1 MAKDMSS
8 YIENLKRQAAQFQD
22 EIKKS
27 KPYGLI
33 RNYGDGMSSKEIES
47 FLKRETLQAYD
58 FYSRDQKKSPSE
70 KLSDDKKFERGL
82 VVAKNLFLSFLMKLT
97 PARRLFYVVA
107 LVSFLWGLYETSW
120 LMMGVSFVILN
131 LLLAL
136 ELADKLLA
144 KGELEI
150 ARSIQ
155 VSLQPK
161 VNPQL
166 ERLMLSSHYQ
176 PAREVGGDYYDF
188 ALLGENRFTLI
199 LGDVSGKGM
208 PAALY
213 AMKLQAL
220 FELLGKTRLGPKDM
234 LVEMNDVFCEKIR
247 RDYFIT
253 AVVGMMD
260 FSKDQLALAR
270 AGHNLPIHFDA
281 SKEAVS
287 WLNPKGLG
295 IGMTKNPDFKALLEE
310 RTLSLG
316 SEDLLLFYTDGITEA
331 MNPQDQEFGNQRL
344 ERVLVENAHRSVDEI
359 KERLLWSVTRFTE
372 GAPLADDATLVIAK
386 MK

>member
-1 MAKDMSS
+1 MAKDLQS
-8 YIENLKRQAAQFQD
+8 YLDNLKRKAEQYQK
-22 EIKKS
+22 EVEKS
-27 KPYGLI
+27 KPYGLLKT
-33 RNYGDGMSSKEIES
+33 YGDGMSSKEIES
-47 FLKRETLQAYD
+47 FLKRETVQAYD
-58 FYSRDQKKSPSE
+58 FYGRDQKKGPKE
-70 KLSDDKKFERGL
+70 KLSGDKKLERGL
-82 VVAKNLFLSFLMKLT
+82 VVAKNIFLSFLMKLT

-107 LVSFLWGLYETSW
+107 LISFLWGLYEGSW
-120 LMMGVSFVILN
+120 LMTAVTFVILN

-144 KGELEI
+144 RGELEI

-161 VNPQL
+161 VKPQM

-188 ALLGENRFTLI
+188 AVVDESHFTLI
-199 LGDVSGKGM
+199 VGDVSGKGM

-220 FELLGKTRLGPKDM
+220 FELLGKTRLGPKEM

-260 FSKDQLALAR
+260 FSNDRLLLAR
-270 AGHNLPIHFDA
+270 AGHNLPLHFNA
-281 SKEAVS
+281 ANGTVS
-287 WLNPKGLG
+287 WLNPKGMG
-295 IGMTKNPDFKALLEE
+295 IGMTRNPDFGNLLEE
-310 RTLSLG
+310 MTFSFG

-331 MNPQDQEFGNQRL
+331 MSPQDQEFGNVRL
-344 ERVLVENAHRSVDEI
+344 ERDLIENAHRSVDEI
-359 KERLLWSVTRFTE
+359 RERLLWSVTRFTE

-386 MK
+386 VR